1 MFRPKSLIFISELT
15 PTVSNCLRRRC
26 SGFLLVL
33 VVVLSFARLS
43 VADEGK
49 DLIRATLLNASAF
62 RNYEVS
68 IHHWQSLTERE
79 PSKPRFED
87 LETTIKS
94 RLVIDYDQPRMFEV
108 RRTTYSRDPSV
119 PDSRRPQHENPLVS
133 LECFAWQDGKAEH
146 IIVNVHTRNTDIEFG
161 KFTKGI
167 RVPLV
172 GFCTIGPYA
181 PYSPAHPDEIR
192 DNLIKFIDR
201 DPDSKMILLPDGT
214 RSIYFSND
222 SESHAYGF
230 DPRFIPPVS
239 ETWIVQRGG
248 KPHITDEKK
257 TVYDEAS
264 GVFRPITIQYDRD
277 AGGLVSADPKAEDAK
292 LFEVNT
298 VEFKYRQFNEE
309 KLVFPDIDQLKKSA
323 VTLNQYLDAE

>member
-15 PTVSNCLRRRC
+15 PKVSNGLRRRC

-33 VVVLSFARLS
+33 VVVLSFAQLS

-49 DLIRATLLNASAF
+49 DLMKASRFNSSAF

-79 PSKPRFED
+79 PSNPRFED

-108 RRTTYSRDPSV
+108 RRTTYSRNPSV

-133 LECFAWQDGKAEH
+133 LECFSWQDGKAEH

-161 KFTKGI
+161 KFIFGI
-167 RVPLV
+167 HVPMV
-172 GFCTIGPYA
+172 GFCTTGPYPLCSA
-181 PYSPAHPDEIR
+181 ALPDQLR
-192 DNLIKFIDR
+192 DNLIKFASKYT
-201 DPDSKMILLPDGT
+201 DPQMTLLPDGT
-214 RSIYFSND
+214 RSFYWVND
-222 SESHAYGF
+222 LGTHTYKF
-230 DPRFIPPVS
+230 DPRFIPPIT
-239 ETWIVQRGG
+239 ETWSKQQNG
-248 KPHITDEKK
+248 KPYITAERK

-309 KLVFPDIDQLKKSA
+309 KLAFPDIDQLKKSA
-323 VTLNQYLDAE
+323 VALNQYLDAE

>member
-1 MFRPKSLIFISELT
+1 MKAT
-15 PTVSNCLRRRC
+15 
-26 SGFLLVL
+26 
-33 VVVLSFARLS
+33 RLNS
-43 VADEGK
+43 
-49 DLIRATLLNASAF
+49 SAF

-108 RRTTYSRDPSV
+108 RRTTYSRNPSV

-167 RVPLV
+167 RVPVV
-172 GFCTIGPYA
+172 GFCTTGPYA
-181 PYSPAHPDEIR
+181 FYSAFHPDEIR
-192 DNLIKFIDR
+192 EKLNKLTDR
-201 DPDSKMILLPDGT
+201 APDSKMTLLPDGT
-214 RSIYFSND
+214 RSIYFSYD
-222 SESHAYGF
+222 STTHAYGF

-239 ETWIVQRGG
+239 ETWIEQRGG
-248 KPHITDEKK
+248 KPHITDERK
-257 TVYDEAS
+257 TIYDEAS

-309 KLVFPDIDQLKKSA
+309 KLAFPDIDQLKKSA
-323 VTLNQYLDAE
+323 VALNQYLDAE